1 MSIESA
7 LQEDGNFNSGDEF
20 TRSLED
26 EENKSG
32 RAFHPAVVE
41 DRALELSEQSR
52 ISKMDWLAFH
62 VNHANLTQPLVHS
75 ANIYRVPAI

>member
-32 RAFHPAVVE
+32 RAFQPAVVE

-52 ISKMDWLAFH
+52 ISKMD
-62 VNHANLTQPLVHS
+62 
-75 ANIYRVPAI
+75 